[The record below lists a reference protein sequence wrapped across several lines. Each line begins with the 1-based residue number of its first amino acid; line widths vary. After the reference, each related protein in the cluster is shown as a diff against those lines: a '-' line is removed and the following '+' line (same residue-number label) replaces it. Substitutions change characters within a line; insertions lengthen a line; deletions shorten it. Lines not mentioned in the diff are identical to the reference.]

1 MRVNT
6 CASRMIEQKIFTH
19 ADMRSKVRMEE
30 NMDYINA
37 HCAICGAGY
46 HVCQSC
52 LETRQFKPWRTVTDT
67 VSHFKIFSILHDFEI
82 RSVGRQA
89 ARDALTE
96 CDLSD
101 LDTYLPEIQARIEE
115 IFHS

>member
-1 MRVNT
+1 
-6 CASRMIEQKIFTH
+6 
-19 ADMRSKVRMEE
+19 
-30 NMDYINA
+30 MDYINA

-67 VSHFKIFSILHDFEI
+67 VRHYKIYSILHDYEI
-82 RSVGRQA
+82 GSMDRHA
-89 ARDALTE
+89 ARDALAD

-101 LDTYLPEIQARIEE
+101 LDTYLPEIQAGIEE
-115 IFHS
+115 ILHS